1 MKKLFRIFTVLTVI
15 ALIAMSAA
23 CSKSADTTPT
33 SAATAPP
40 TEAATVAPKPTDP
53 AAPTAAPT
61 AAATVAPTEA
71 PADAPD
77 TSSDD
82 LAALTASR
90 WQLSTVE
97 HDGEESDPMY
107 YGSVIRQT
115 GAYLQ
120 FNTDGTFSCVL
131 GMVGCEGTYSL
142 TDGDLTVNITTVYDG
157 KTEKGSAADEVQ
169 TLPWNKEAGTIQLR
183 LNNVTNTFRQV

>member
-15 ALIAMSAA
+15 ALTAMSAA
-23 CSKSADTTPT
+23 CSKSADTAPT

-53 AAPTAAPT
+53 AAPTAA
-61 AAATVAPTEA
+61 ATVAPTEA

-77 TSSDD
+77 TSSND
-82 LAALTASR
+82 LSALTASR

-97 HDGEESDPMY
+97 HDGEVSDPMY

-131 GMVGCEGTYSL
+131 GMVGCEGTYTLSN
-142 TDGDLTVNITTVYDG
+142 GEITVNITTTYDG
-157 KTEKGSAADEVQ
+157 KADKGYAADEVQ
-169 TLPWNKEAGTIQLR
+169 TLPWNKEAGTIQLE
-183 LNNVTNTFRQV
+183 LNGVTNTFKQV

>member
-15 ALIAMSAA
+15 ALTAMSAA
-23 CSKSADTTPT
+23 CSKSADTAPT

-53 AAPTAAPT
+53 AAPTAA
-61 AAATVAPTEA
+61 ATVAPTEA
-71 PADAPD
+71 PAAAPD
-77 TSSDD
+77 TPADDD
-82 LAALTASR
+82 LSALTASR

-97 HDGEESDPMY
+97 HDGEVSDPMY

-120 FNTDGTFSCVL
+120 FNTDYTFSCVL
-131 GMVGCEGTYSL
+131 GMDGCEGTYTLSN
-142 TDGDLTVNITTVYDG
+142 GEITVNITTTYDG
-157 KTEKGSAADEVQ
+157 KADKGYAADDVQ
-169 TLPWNKEAGTIQLR
+169 TLPWNKEAGTIQLE
-183 LNNVTNTFRQV
+183 LNGVTNTFKQV

>member
-15 ALIAMSAA
+15 ALTAMSAA
-23 CSKSADTTPT
+23 CSKSADTAPT

-53 AAPTAAPT
+53 AAPTAA
-61 AAATVAPTEA
+61 ATVAPTEA

-77 TSSDD
+77 TSSND
-82 LAALTASR
+82 LSALTASR

-97 HDGEESDPMY
+97 HDGEVSDPMY

-120 FNTDGTFSCVL
+120 FNTDGTFNCVL
-131 GMVGCEGTYSL
+131 GMVGCEGTYTLSN
-142 TDGDLTVNITTVYDG
+142 GEITVNITTTYDG
-157 KTEKGSAADEVQ
+157 KADKGYAADDVQ
-169 TLPWNKEAGTIQLR
+169 TLIRDKEAGTIQLE
-183 LNNVTNTFRQV
+183 LNGVTNTFKQV

>member
-15 ALIAMSAA
+15 ALTAMSAA
-23 CSKSADTTPT
+23 CSKSADTAPT

-53 AAPTAAPT
+53 AAPTAA
-61 AAATVAPTEA
+61 ATVAPTEA

-77 TSSDD
+77 TSSND
-82 LAALTASR
+82 LSALTASR

-97 HDGEESDPMY
+97 HDGEVSDPMY

-131 GMVGCEGTYSL
+131 GMVGCEGTYTLSN
-142 TDGDLTVNITTVYDG
+142 GEITVNITTTYDG
-157 KTEKGSAADEVQ
+157 KADKGYAADEVQ
-169 TLPWNKEAGTIQLR
+169 TLPWNKEAGTIQLE
-183 LNNVTNTFRQV
+183 LNGVTNTFRQV

>member
-1 MKKLFRIFTVLTVI
+1 MKTAFRIITLLTVV
-15 ALIAMSAA
+15 ALAAITAA
-23 CSKSADTTPT
+23 CSKPAIPAPTTATAASATEAAT
-33 SAATAPP
+33 SAQEPTKASETAAGTP
-40 TEAATVAPKPTDP
+40 TEAATEIP
-53 AAPTAAPT
+53 AA
-61 AAATVAPTEA
+61 
-71 PADAPD
+71 APD
-77 TSSDD
+77 TLADDD
-82 LAALTASR
+82 LSALTASR

-97 HDGEESDPMY
+97 HDGEVSNPMY

-120 FNTDGTFSCVL
+120 FNTDGTFNCVL

>member
-15 ALIAMSAA
+15 ALTAMSAA
-23 CSKSADTTPT
+23 CSKSADTAPT

-53 AAPTAAPT
+53 AAPTAA
-61 AAATVAPTEA
+61 ATVAPTEA

-82 LAALTASR
+82 LATLTASR

-97 HDGEESDPMY
+97 HDGEVSDPMY

-120 FNTDGTFSCVL
+120 FNTDYTFSCVL
-131 GMVGCEGTYSL
+131 GMVGCEGTYTLSN
-142 TDGDLTVNITTVYDG
+142 GEITVNITTTYDG
-157 KTEKGSAADEVQ
+157 KADKGYAADDVQ
-169 TLPWNKEAGTIQLR
+169 TLIRDKEAGTIQLE
-183 LNNVTNTFRQV
+183 LNGVTNTFRQV